1 MLTLDSVPRR
11 NSPTNPF
18 RLSRHARLRTHA
30 RRFGVAAIEAALA
43 YGRIAHVRGTEIHA
57 IGWKEVLRFRQR
69 GINLRGF
76 EGIQV
81 VCRPRAGVVLT
92 AYRNR
97 DFRGLRPYRRSSA
110 RWRPPVPSVGGEHR
124 AAAVRGVIP
133 VTSDVIC
140 AWHRLIV
147 RNCGLHLRKLKADC

>member
-1 MLTLDSVPRR
+1 MLTLDIAPGRTKPRK
-11 NSPTNPF
+11 PF

-43 YGRIAHVRGTEIHA
+43 YGRAVYVRGAEIRA
-57 IGWKEVLRFRQR
+57 IGRKEVLRCRQR
-69 GINLRGF
+69 DINLRRF